1 MGHTT
6 NCQESWNLILMN
18 NPPPPKRSKTVFGVN
33 WLGLIMLQ
41 KYNPAVNKQS
51 WELVLSSKIIFFFFF
66 FTFHT
71 FKSKT
76 NIESRFLHHQ
86 RIISCDKHFDLHL
99 CSSQNWHSTFLVDN
113 HLCFIFVVWVIVS
126 HPLTCSSCQQG
137 GYEVKWC
144 DWYRVRQWLMKDKF
158 PWVVHPVTKEANFAQ
173 SL

>member
-66 FTFHT
+66 YISHIQVKNQYWISVSAPSKNHKLWQAFWFTSMFFSKLTFHISSWQSSLFYFCGLSDCFSSFDLFFLPT
-71 FKSKT
+71 GRIWSKMMW
-76 NIESRFLHHQ
+76 L
-86 RIISCDKHFDLHL
+86 ISC
-99 CSSQNWHSTFLVDN
+99 QA
-113 HLCFIFVVWVIVS
+113 VID
-126 HPLTCSSCQQG
+126 
-137 GYEVKWC
+137 E
-144 DWYRVRQWLMKDKF
+144 R
-158 PWVVHPVTKEANFAQ
+158 
-173 SL
+173 